1 VSRRSFFVALLALV
15 LTTFVARRAEAH
27 KPSDAYVHLSVEG
40 AIVRARWDVSL
51 RDLADAT
58 DLDGNEDGEVTWA
71 EAKRIAGRARALAE
85 AGLTVVAERS
95 PCPVRPPEDAAP
107 RIVRHAD
114 GAYLVLTVDYA
125 CPAPPTSLELT
136 YSLFFDRD
144 PQHRG
149 IVALDSGAGAK
160 TCVLA
165 AARPSCT
172 LAVDG
177 GASATRGFT
186 AMVGTGLEHIAEGT
200 DHLAFLFALLFP
212 AVLVRRERSWDP
224 AVALGPVVRDVLRVV
239 TAFTIAHSLTL
250 GLSAFGLVRLPSRL
264 VESVIAASV
273 VLAALNNVAPLFREG
288 RWSVAFSLGLVH
300 GFGFSATL
308 EDLSLAKGT
317 FVASLL
323 GFNVGVELGQ
333 LVVVA
338 AFLPVAFALRRT
350 LFYRRGVLTVGSLAL
365 AALGVVWLAERAL
378 SLRLLGQS

>member
-1 VSRRSFFVALLALV
+1 MIRAWLLVALVFLFTTLV
-15 LTTFVARRAEAH
+15 VRRAEAH
-27 KPSDAYVHLSVEG
+27 KPSDAYLHLAVEG
-40 AIVRARWDVSL
+40 SRVRARWDISL

-58 DLDGNEDGEVTWA
+58 ELDGNEDGEVTWA
-71 EAKRIAGRARALAE
+71 ETKHVVPRARALAE
-85 AGLTVVAERS
+85 AGLTVGSGAT
-95 PCPVRPPEDAAP
+95 PCPVAPPLDSEA
-107 RIVRHAD
+107 RVVRHAD

-125 CPAPPTSLELT
+125 CPAPPRSLGLT

-172 LAVDG
+172 LDVG
-177 GASATRGFT
+177 EGPSATRSFL
-186 AMVGTGLEHIAEGT
+186 AMVRTGLEHIAEGT

-273 VLAALNNVAPLFREG
+273 VLAALNNVVPLFREG

-308 EDLSLAKGT
+308 EDLALAKGT

-333 LVVVA
+333 LAVVA
-338 AFLPVAFALRRT
+338 VFLPVAFALRRT

-378 SLRLLGQS
+378 SLRILGQS